1 MNRDEILKT
10 NKHYWDTYADLWF
23 GTTALP
29 AYGVYFVTED
39 ELHLFGDVS
48 EKKMLEICCGSGYS
62 LKYHADRNA
71 GELWGVDL
79 SHKQLENAKRYL
91 SENGY
96 TANFICSPMEADMDI
111 PKEYFDFV
119 YSIYGIGWTTDLD
132 GTFQKI
138 ASYLKK
144 DGIFI
149 FSWHH
154 KEQGLTI
161 FLTSHFMD
169 EVEALCDEICILK
182 KGTPVFCGTVEQAK
196 RRCGCEH
203 FEDAYLRLSDE
214 EVGA

>member
-1 MNRDEILKT
+1 MIVKSVGILRYKWKIEMNRDEILKT

-29 AYGVYFVTED
+29 AYGVHFVTED

-48 EKKMLEICCGSGYS
+48 GKKMLEICCGSGHS

-91 SENGY
+91 NENGY
-96 TANFICSPMEADMDI
+96 TANFICSPMEADMNI

-132 GTFQKI
+132 GTFRKI

-144 DGIFI
+144 TVSSFSAGII
-149 FSWHH
+149 HSITALP
-154 KEQGLTI
+154 GLA
-161 FLTSHFMD
+161 MNG
-169 EVEALCDEICILK
+169 K
-182 KGTPVFCGTVEQAK
+182 M
-196 RRCGCEH
+196 
-203 FEDAYLRLSDE
+203 
-214 EVGA
+214 